1 MKSELT
7 HAEMVRRAQY
17 DIRFMAFVEEVAPR
31 QKPGK
36 QPVFFEE
43 LFLVLKILWAIY
55 EILKARGWFSR
66 FMAKKQIKQAMRLE
80 TVIAKEAALLRIQ
93 ENLVG

>member
-1 MKSELT
+1 MRENT
-7 HAEMVRRAQY
+7 HKEFLLRAQY
-17 DIRFMAFVEEVAPR
+17 DIRFMAFVEDVSPR
-31 QKPGK
+31 NHAGK

-55 EILKARGWFSR
+55 EILKSRGWFSKWL
-66 FMAKKQIKQAMRLE
+66 AKKQVREAMKLE
-80 TVIAKEAALLRIQ
+80 TTIAKEAALLRIQ